1 MTIRFPVFSSNNDTR
16 KQQKIKNRDL
26 QTMQGHVSKQEAYQY
41 PADFG
46 RKLLAAQLASLDEDI
61 KLYNKNQRLN
71 IEIENLKLRIAK
83 ETDENKKQVLISFLN
98 EKIENLN
105 ELKKSFE

>member
-1 MTIRFPVFSSNNDTR
+1 MIIRLPIFSSNNDTR
-16 KQQKIKNRDL
+16 KQQKIKKTKP
-26 QTMQGHVSKQEAYQY
+26 QTTQGYVSEQEAYQY
-41 PADFG
+41 PVDFS
-46 RKLLAAQLASLDEDI
+46 RKLLTAQMASLDEDI
-61 KLYNKNQRLN
+61 KLYNKIQRLN
-71 IEIENLKLRIAK
+71 IEIENLKLRIVK